1 MEDRF
6 NVDGVIRFP
15 LRVYEETCAGTQGQ
29 VYRVAELRCPFG
41 GTTFCMLKS
50 ADGSLVQVHPDHLK
64 VDVFLTLA
72 RKAAHQDDPDSVQS
86 DRETLPQ
93 DR

>member
-1 MEDRF
+1 
-6 NVDGVIRFP
+6 
-15 LRVYEETCAGTQGQ
+15 
-29 VYRVAELRCPFG
+29 
-41 GTTFCMLKS
+41 MLKS